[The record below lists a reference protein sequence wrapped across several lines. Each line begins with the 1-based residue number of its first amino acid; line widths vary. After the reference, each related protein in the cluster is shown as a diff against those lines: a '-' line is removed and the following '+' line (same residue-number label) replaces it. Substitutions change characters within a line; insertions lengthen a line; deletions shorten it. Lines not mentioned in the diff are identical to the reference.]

1 VNFWGIINLKLLL
14 DVLFAIGF
22 GLLLFSRVKEQRTL
36 WLLRGYLFLVS
47 TAWFI
52 QRYADLPLTSKL
64 IDAVVLACSLSLAIL
79 WQGELRRLMELLG
92 TGRLAVLLGNP
103 PKEFRATSTTI
114 TQLVDTA
121 GKLSQ
126 NRRGALIVVDL
137 GSDLRPEDFLYSG
150 TNIEAQLSTDLL
162 INLFATDTPL
172 HDGAVL
178 VKGNKIISAGVILP
192 LSRQGISRYGTR
204 HLAALG
210 ITERFDRCICIVVSE
225 ETGTLSLANQGK
237 LERPITSSR
246 LQELL
251 VNLIGNQNS
260 IGTNKSSL
268 AIKKLVKEVF
278 QKVGIEESRLDS
290 FPHQF
295 SGGMRQRVSIAMALA
310 LKPKLLIAD
319 EPTTS
324 LDTITSFEIMQE
336 IIHLCNEFDTT
347 LILISHDINLAA
359 KWCKK
364 VAIIEKGSIVEKGNV
379 SDLSCK
385 TAVHHRKVANHY

>member
-1 VNFWGIINLKLLL
+1 VNFWGIINLKFLL
-14 DVLFAIGF
+14 DVLFAVGF

-47 TAWFI
+47 SAWFI
-52 QRYADLPLTSKL
+52 QRYAYLPLTSKL

-150 TNIEAQLSTDLL
+150 TNIQAQLSTDLL

-251 VNLIGNQNS
+251 AKLIGNQNS
-260 IGTNKSSL
+260 MATSKSPISKTALPPKTKTSDNITNDIKEKEFNKSDNFTNM
-268 AIKKLVKEVF
+268 K
-278 QKVGIEESRLDS
+278 D
-290 FPHQF
+290 
-295 SGGMRQRVSIAMALA
+295 
-310 LKPKLLIAD
+310 
-319 EPTTS
+319 
-324 LDTITSFEIMQE
+324 
-336 IIHLCNEFDTT
+336 
-347 LILISHDINLAA
+347 
-359 KWCKK
+359 
-364 VAIIEKGSIVEKGNV
+364 
-379 SDLSCK
+379 
-385 TAVHHRKVANHY
+385 

>member
-1 VNFWGIINLKLLL
+1 MNFWGFINLKVIF
-14 DVLFAIGF
+14 DVLFAAGF
-22 GLLLFSRVKEQRTL
+22 GLLFFARVKEKRTL

-47 TAWFI
+47 LAWFV
-52 QRYADLPLTSKL
+52 QRYANLPLTSKL

-150 TNIEAQLSTDLL
+150 TNIEAQLSTELL

-251 VNLIGNQNS
+251 INLIGNQNS
-260 IGTNKSSL
+260 IGTSKSSL
-268 AIKKLVKEVF
+268 SKNALS
-278 QKVGIEESRLDS
+278 QKANPNDN
-290 FPHQF
+290 
-295 SGGMRQRVSIAMALA
+295 
-310 LKPKLLIAD
+310 
-319 EPTTS
+319 
-324 LDTITSFEIMQE
+324 
-336 IIHLCNEFDTT
+336 II
-347 LILISHDINLAA
+347 SDINE
-359 KWCKK
+359 KESHNSEIFINKK
-364 VAIIEKGSIVEKGNV
+364 
-379 SDLSCK
+379 D
-385 TAVHHRKVANHY
+385 

>member
-1 VNFWGIINLKLLL
+1 MSFWGFLNLKLLL
-14 DVLFAIGF
+14 DVLFAAGF
-22 GLLLFSRVKEQRTL
+22 GMLLFSRVKEQRTL

-47 TAWFI
+47 LAWFV
-52 QRYADLPLTSKL
+52 QRFASLPLTSKL
-64 IDAVVLACSLSLAIL
+64 IDALVIACSLSLAIL

-103 PKEFRATSTTI
+103 PKEFRANSNAVN
-114 TQLVDTA
+114 QLVDAA

-126 NRRGALIVVDL
+126 NRRGALMVVDL

-150 TNIEAQLSTDLL
+150 IEIDALLSSDLL

-172 HDGAVL
+172 HDGAIL

-251 VNLIGNQNS
+251 NDFIGGLNNQTISKSSTNRNVSMPKKETIDIISS
-260 IGTNKSSL
+260 IGVDKS
-268 AIKKLVKEVF
+268 VKNP
-278 QKVGIEESRLDS
+278 D
-290 FPHQF
+290 
-295 SGGMRQRVSIAMALA
+295 
-310 LKPKLLIAD
+310 
-319 EPTTS
+319 
-324 LDTITSFEIMQE
+324 
-336 IIHLCNEFDTT
+336 
-347 LILISHDINLAA
+347 
-359 KWCKK
+359 
-364 VAIIEKGSIVEKGNV
+364 
-379 SDLSCK
+379 
-385 TAVHHRKVANHY
+385 

>member
-1 VNFWGIINLKLLL
+1 MNFWGFINLKFLL

-47 TAWFI
+47 FAWFI
-52 QRYADLPLTSKL
+52 QRYSYLPLTSKL

-92 TGRLAVLLGNP
+92 TGRLTVLLGNP
-103 PKEFRATSTTI
+103 PKEFRAASTTI
-114 TQLVDTA
+114 THLVDTA

-150 TNIEAQLSTDLL
+150 TNIEAKLSTDLL

-178 VKGNKIISAGVILP
+178 IKGNKIISAGVILP

-225 ETGTLSLANQGK
+225 ETGTLLLANQGK

-260 IGTNKSSL
+260 MGTNKSSL
-268 AIKKLVKEVF
+268 SKNALS
-278 QKVGIEESRLDS
+278 QKTNPSDN
-290 FPHQF
+290 
-295 SGGMRQRVSIAMALA
+295 
-310 LKPKLLIAD
+310 
-319 EPTTS
+319 
-324 LDTITSFEIMQE
+324 
-336 IIHLCNEFDTT
+336 II
-347 LILISHDINLAA
+347 SDIN
-359 KWCKK
+359 KK
-364 VAIIEKGSIVEKGNV
+364 ESEKSEIFINKK
-379 SDLSCK
+379 D
-385 TAVHHRKVANHY
+385 

>member
-1 VNFWGIINLKLLL
+1 MNFWGFINLKLLL
-14 DVLFAIGF
+14 DVLFASSF

-47 TAWFI
+47 LAWFI
-52 QRYADLPLTSKL
+52 QRYAYLPLTSKL

-92 TGRLAVLLGNP
+92 TGRLTVLLGNP
-103 PKEFRATSTTI
+103 PKEFRANVTTVN
-114 TQLVDTA
+114 QLVDAA

-126 NRRGALIVVDL
+126 NRRGALVIVDL

-150 TNIEAQLSTDLL
+150 INIEAQLSTDLL

-251 VNLIGNQNS
+251 IEFVGTSSNQTISKTSTNRNVSSQKKNTTDSISNVNLDKPFK
-260 IGTNKSSL
+260 KS
-268 AIKKLVKEVF
+268 
-278 QKVGIEESRLDS
+278 D
-290 FPHQF
+290 
-295 SGGMRQRVSIAMALA
+295 
-310 LKPKLLIAD
+310 
-319 EPTTS
+319 
-324 LDTITSFEIMQE
+324 
-336 IIHLCNEFDTT
+336 
-347 LILISHDINLAA
+347 
-359 KWCKK
+359 
-364 VAIIEKGSIVEKGNV
+364 
-379 SDLSCK
+379 
-385 TAVHHRKVANHY
+385 

>member
-1 VNFWGIINLKLLL
+1 MNFWGFINLKVVF
-14 DVLFAIGF
+14 DVLFAAGF
-22 GLLLFSRVKEQRTL
+22 GLLFFARVKEKRTL

-47 TAWFI
+47 LAWFV
-52 QRYADLPLTSKL
+52 QRYANLPLTSKL

-92 TGRLAVLLGNP
+92 TGRLTVLLGNP
-103 PKEFRATSTTI
+103 PKEFRANGNSVN
-114 TQLVDTA
+114 QLVEAA

-126 NRRGALIVVDL
+126 NRRGALMVVDL

-150 TNIEAQLSTDLL
+150 INIEAQLSTDLL

-178 VKGNKIISAGVILP
+178 VKGDKIISAGVILP

-251 VNLIGNQNS
+251 NEFIGNINTS
-260 IGTNKSSL
+260 VVAKSS
-268 AIKKLVKEVF
+268 AN
-278 QKVGIEESRLDS
+278 R
-290 FPHQF
+290 
-295 SGGMRQRVSIAMALA
+295 
-310 LKPKLLIAD
+310 
-319 EPTTS
+319 
-324 LDTITSFEIMQE
+324 
-336 IIHLCNEFDTT
+336 
-347 LILISHDINLAA
+347 
-359 KWCKK
+359 
-364 VAIIEKGSIVEKGNV
+364 NV
-379 SDLSCK
+379 SSPKKSTTDIIPNIAIDKSLRNSD
-385 TAVHHRKVANHY
+385 

>member
-1 VNFWGIINLKLLL
+1 VNFWGIINFKLLL
-14 DVLFAIGF
+14 DVLFAVGF

-47 TAWFI
+47 SAWFI
-52 QRYADLPLTSKL
+52 QRYAYLPLTSKL

-137 GSDLRPEDFLYSG
+137 GSDLRPEDFLYAG

-178 VKGNKIISAGVILP
+178 VKGNKIISAGIILP

-260 IGTNKSSL
+260 
-268 AIKKLVKEVF
+268 
-278 QKVGIEESRLDS
+278 
-290 FPHQF
+290 
-295 SGGMRQRVSIAMALA
+295 M
-310 LKPKLLIAD
+310 
-319 EPTTS
+319 
-324 LDTITSFEIMQE
+324 
-336 IIHLCNEFDTT
+336 
-347 LILISHDINLAA
+347 
-359 KWCKK
+359 
-364 VAIIEKGSIVEKGNV
+364 
-379 SDLSCK
+379 
-385 TAVHHRKVANHY
+385 

>member
-1 VNFWGIINLKLLL
+1 VNFWGFINFKFLL
-14 DVLFAIGF
+14 DVLFAVGF

-36 WLLRGYLFLVS
+36 WLLRGYLILVS
-47 TAWFI
+47 FAWFV
-52 QRYADLPLTSKL
+52 QRYAFLPLTTKL

-92 TGRLAVLLGNP
+92 TGRLTVLLGNP

-114 TQLVDTA
+114 SQLVDAA

-225 ETGTLSLANQGK
+225 ETGTLSLSNQGK

-251 VNLIGNQNS
+251 IDLIGNRS
-260 IGTNKSSL
+260 SLGVSKSSL
-268 AIKKLVKEVF
+268 
-278 QKVGIEESRLDS
+278 
-290 FPHQF
+290 
-295 SGGMRQRVSIAMALA
+295 
-310 LKPKLLIAD
+310 
-319 EPTTS
+319 
-324 LDTITSFEIMQE
+324 
-336 IIHLCNEFDTT
+336 N
-347 LILISHDINLAA
+347 
-359 KWCKK
+359 
-364 VAIIEKGSIVEKGNV
+364 
-379 SDLSCK
+379 K
-385 TAVHHRKVANHY
+385 TASSPKTNTNDSITDNLNELNKNTSENLTNIND

>member
-1 VNFWGIINLKLLL
+1 VNFWGFINIKLLL
-14 DVLFAIGF
+14 DVLFAVGF

-47 TAWFI
+47 SAWFI
-52 QRYADLPLTSKL
+52 QRYAYLPLTSKL

-150 TNIEAQLSTDLL
+150 TTIDAQLSTDLL

-251 VNLIGNQNS
+251 IDLIGNQNS
-260 IGTNKSSL
+260 ISTNKSSL
-268 AIKKLVKEVF
+268 NK
-278 QKVGIEESRLDS
+278 
-290 FPHQF
+290 
-295 SGGMRQRVSIAMALA
+295 
-310 LKPKLLIAD
+310 
-319 EPTTS
+319 TS
-324 LDTITSFEIMQE
+324 LPQETNQSDNINSGFNEKESNKSESF
-336 IIHLCNEFDTT
+336 
-347 LILISHDINLAA
+347 IN
-359 KWCKK
+359 
-364 VAIIEKGSIVEKGNV
+364 
-379 SDLSCK
+379 
-385 TAVHHRKVANHY
+385 RKD

>member
-1 VNFWGIINLKLLL
+1 MNFWGFINLKVVF
-14 DVLFAIGF
+14 DVLFAAGF
-22 GLLLFSRVKEQRTL
+22 GLLFFARVKEKRTL

-47 TAWFI
+47 LAWFV
-52 QRYADLPLTSKL
+52 QRYANLPLTSKL

-92 TGRLAVLLGNP
+92 TGRLTVLLGNP
-103 PKEFRATSTTI
+103 PKEFRANGNSVN
-114 TQLVDTA
+114 QLVDAA

-126 NRRGALIVVDL
+126 NRRGALMVVDL

-150 TNIEAQLSTDLL
+150 INIEAQLSTDLL

-178 VKGNKIISAGVILP
+178 VKGDKIISAGVILP

-251 VNLIGNQNS
+251 NEFIGNINTS
-260 IGTNKSSL
+260 VVAKSS
-268 AIKKLVKEVF
+268 AN
-278 QKVGIEESRLDS
+278 R
-290 FPHQF
+290 
-295 SGGMRQRVSIAMALA
+295 
-310 LKPKLLIAD
+310 
-319 EPTTS
+319 
-324 LDTITSFEIMQE
+324 
-336 IIHLCNEFDTT
+336 
-347 LILISHDINLAA
+347 
-359 KWCKK
+359 
-364 VAIIEKGSIVEKGNV
+364 NV
-379 SDLSCK
+379 SSPKKSTTDIIPNIAIDKSLRNSD
-385 TAVHHRKVANHY
+385 

>member
-1 VNFWGIINLKLLL
+1 MNYWRFINLKLLL
-14 DVLFAIGF
+14 DVLFAVGF

-103 PKEFRATSTTI
+103 PKEFRATSNTI
-114 TQLVDTA
+114 SQLVDAA

-150 TNIEAQLSTDLL
+150 TNIDAQLSTDLL

-251 VNLIGNQNS
+251 IILIGNQKS
-260 IGTNKSSL
+260 IGSSKSNLNKNTLSQKTSSSDNVINEFNDKDSIKSEIFTNK
-268 AIKKLVKEVF
+268 K
-278 QKVGIEESRLDS
+278 D
-290 FPHQF
+290 
-295 SGGMRQRVSIAMALA
+295 
-310 LKPKLLIAD
+310 
-319 EPTTS
+319 
-324 LDTITSFEIMQE
+324 
-336 IIHLCNEFDTT
+336 
-347 LILISHDINLAA
+347 
-359 KWCKK
+359 
-364 VAIIEKGSIVEKGNV
+364 
-379 SDLSCK
+379 
-385 TAVHHRKVANHY
+385 

>member
-47 TAWFI
+47 SAWFI
-52 QRYADLPLTSKL
+52 QRYASLPLTSKL

-103 PKEFRATSTTI
+103 PREFRATSTTVN
-114 TQLVDTA
+114 QLVDAA

-126 NRRGALIVVDL
+126 NRKGALIVVDL

-150 TNIEAQLSTDLL
+150 INIEAQLSTDLL

-251 VNLIGNQNS
+251 IKLVGNQNPLGNQKS
-260 IGTNKSSL
+260 SAIKSTLSQNINTNDNITIENESNKS
-268 AIKKLVKEVF
+268 
-278 QKVGIEESRLDS
+278 D
-290 FPHQF
+290 
-295 SGGMRQRVSIAMALA
+295 
-310 LKPKLLIAD
+310 
-319 EPTTS
+319 
-324 LDTITSFEIMQE
+324 
-336 IIHLCNEFDTT
+336 
-347 LILISHDINLAA
+347 
-359 KWCKK
+359 
-364 VAIIEKGSIVEKGNV
+364 
-379 SDLSCK
+379 
-385 TAVHHRKVANHY
+385 

>member
-1 VNFWGIINLKLLL
+1 MNFWRFINLKLLL
-14 DVLFAIGF
+14 DVLFAFGF
-22 GLLLFSRVKEQRTL
+22 GILLFSRVKEQRTL

-103 PKEFRATSTTI
+103 PKEFRATSNTI
-114 TQLVDTA
+114 SQLVDTA

-150 TNIEAQLSTDLL
+150 TNIDALLSTDLL

-251 VNLIGNQNS
+251 IILIGNQNS
-260 IGTNKSSL
+260 MGSSKSNLNKNTLSQKTSSNDNVINEINDKESIKSEIFTNK
-268 AIKKLVKEVF
+268 K
-278 QKVGIEESRLDS
+278 D
-290 FPHQF
+290 
-295 SGGMRQRVSIAMALA
+295 
-310 LKPKLLIAD
+310 
-319 EPTTS
+319 
-324 LDTITSFEIMQE
+324 
-336 IIHLCNEFDTT
+336 
-347 LILISHDINLAA
+347 
-359 KWCKK
+359 
-364 VAIIEKGSIVEKGNV
+364 
-379 SDLSCK
+379 
-385 TAVHHRKVANHY
+385 